1 MKFGYRIFFIIAVI
15 IFFLSC
21 FYYYP
26 FISDDSLISL
36 RYVQRFIEGKGL
48 NWTDGHPVEGY
59 SNFLWILGV
68 SVLGK
73 LGIDLIVAAR
83 ILGILCSIGTI
94 WTILTYFRT
103 QPVKKELVFLAVTL
117 LVTTPCFAV
126 WAIGGLE
133 QPLYVLLVTLTF
145 VEVLRIVSSN
155 DFRKIYHLSVWLGL
169 LALTR
174 PDGYLFTIITSLF
187 LLFVYRQKKELL
199 LKIGIATIFVPTL
212 FLISQLVFRYV
223 YYGELVPNT
232 ALVKVKITIHHILRG
247 GFYHVKAFFGTLLL
261 SLLGLYGMYIL
272 VFKKKNVFGFY
283 ILLITTAWVSYVT
296 LVGGDI
302 FPAFRHYY
310 VVLIFFTFAIIL
322 GLDAINLNKINFSNN
337 KFISGVIAVLIL
349 NAFIQTQ
356 FKDNQNAVNERWEF
370 RGMKLG
376 ERLKVTFP
384 DKTLI
389 AVTAAGC
396 IPYSSELPA
405 IDMLGL
411 NDYYIPRHPPADFG
425 TGPLAHELGDARYV
439 MSRHPD
445 IIIFNTGA
453 PLLFNIGDQLK
464 ANKTFN
470 SDYIK
475 LLATERGAEYIMFL
489 NKYGKHAGIKMTENE
504 LKIPGYLFTHPKDT
518 TSAFI
523 GQKLLKAVYTG
534 SAYEISL
541 LDIPNK
547 KWNVKSIESS
557 KNVKFQ
563 TTIVQ
568 ESQELKVFVKPNQ
581 NALLES
587 VVLIGKD

>member
-187 LLFVYRQKKELL
+187 LLFVYRQKKEFL

-475 LLATERGAEYIMFL
+475 LLATERDAEYIMFL

>member
-15 IFFLSC
+15 IFSLSC

-94 WTILTYFRT
+94 WTILAYFRT
-103 QPVKKELVFLAVTL
+103 QSVKKELVFLAVAL

-187 LLFVYRQKKELL
+187 LLFVYRQKKEFLF
-199 LKIGIATIFVPTL
+199 KIGIAAIFVPTL

-261 SLLGLYGMYIL
+261 SLFGLYGMYIL

-322 GLDAINLNKINFSNN
+322 GLNAINLNKINFSNN

-370 RGMKLG
+370 RGMQLG
-376 ERLKVTFP
+376 ERLKKTFP

-445 IIIFNTGA
+445 IIIFNTGT

-475 LLATERGAEYIMFL
+475 LLATERDAEYIMFF
-489 NKYGKHAGIKMTENE
+489 NKYGRHAGIKMTENE

-523 GQKLLKAVYTG
+523 GQKLLRAVYTG
-534 SAYEISL
+534 STYEISMRN
-541 LDIPNK
+541 IPDK
-547 KWNVKSIESS
+547 KWKVKSIESS

-568 ESQELKVFVKPNQ
+568 ENQELKVFVKPNQ

>member
-322 GLDAINLNKINFSNN
+322 GLNAINLNKINFSNN
-337 KFISGVIAVLIL
+337 KFISGVIAALIF

-370 RGMKLG
+370 RGMQLG
-376 ERLKVTFP
+376 ERLKKTFP

-475 LLATERGAEYIMFL
+475 LLATERDAEYIMFL
-489 NKYGKHAGIKMTENE
+489 NKYGKHAGIKMTENK

-523 GQKLLKAVYTG
+523 EQKLLKAVYTG

-563 TTIVQ
+563 TRIVQ

>member
-187 LLFVYRQKKELL
+187 LLFVYRQKKEFL

-568 ESQELKVFVKPNQ
+568 ENQELKVFVKPNQ